1 MKTRIVSVF
10 LARLTAA
17 LFALLVGLSAPSAL
31 AVNGDDPA
39 TKSDIMRLDGR
50 IAGLEVRISEL
61 SERLARLEGTNELLA
76 MMATGSFLCLM
87 GLLVAL
93 VVDILVRT
101 RAKPPGGA
109 S

>member
-1 MKTRIVSVF
+1 MKTRAVSVF

-17 LFALLVGLSAPSAL
+17 LFALLVGLSAPLAL

-50 IAGLEVRISEL
+50 ISDL

-101 RAKPPGGA
+101 RANRGN

>member
-10 LARLTAA
+10 LARLTAT
-17 LFALLVGLSAPSAL
+17 LFALLVGLSAPLAL

-39 TKSDIMRLDGR
+39 TKSDIMRLD
-50 IAGLEVRISEL
+50 ARISEL

>member
-1 MKTRIVSVF
+1 MKTRAVSVF

-39 TKSDIMRLDGR
+39 TKSDIMRLDG
-50 IAGLEVRISEL
+50 RISEL